1 VVAKGAGRVDEA
13 YPKLLISK
21 VPVDTAANLV
31 LSNLP
36 SNLPRFAIAGGS
48 VLRALG
54 VIRQKLGNDRFR
66 QVRLCWADERCVPF
80 NHTDSNRGAAYRD
93 GYLEESA
100 PPKFELPLYLDGE
113 TPPDACARVSAQL
126 SDVFENGVDV
136 SLLGL
141 GEDGHIA
148 SLFPGHIALESSAT
162 VVAVASSP
170 KPPPSRISLT
180 LRTLNTARTTVILAT
195 GEAKRYAIQRL
206 LSRDTSVPAAQL
218 SRVYVVTDLEID

>member
-1 VVAKGAGRVDEA
+1 
-13 YPKLLISK
+13 
-21 VPVDTAANLV
+21 
-31 LSNLP
+31 
-36 SNLPRFAIAGGS
+36 
-48 VLRALG
+48 

-80 NHTDSNRGAAYRD
+80 NHTDSNRGAAYCD

-180 LRTLNTARTTVILAT
+180 LRTLNTARITVILAT
-195 GEAKRYAIQRL
+195 GEAKRYSIQRL
-206 LSRDTSVPAAQL
+206 LLRDTTVPATQL